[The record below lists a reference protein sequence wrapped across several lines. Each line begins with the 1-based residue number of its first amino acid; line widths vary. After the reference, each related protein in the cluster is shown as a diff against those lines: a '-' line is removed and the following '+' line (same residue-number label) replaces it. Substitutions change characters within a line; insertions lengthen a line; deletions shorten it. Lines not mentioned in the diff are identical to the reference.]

1 MNGRAHP
8 IQRSDIHLHIDV
20 PVSDMGLENTPIVE
34 PCHRITT
41 MNRRYYRGWMVCLA
55 GFILDVPF
63 MGMVMSFGELLS
75 PLLDT
80 FGGGTALISWVG
92 SIGFGMAYV
101 ANPISANLYHRFGCR
116 RVSLCGV
123 LLGAISLFLCSYVKS
138 FGLMFLTYSLMFG
151 FATNLTY
158 NPPLILTGAWFQ
170 THHHVLA
177 TCTLVAGIPFGS
189 LVMNP
194 VCEALLERVG
204 LEKTFVCLSVVVL
217 VIGIPCSLVFAQPPD
232 DYDELDEK
240 GENDI
245 GVQTPKTQIPNS
257 DSGSEWLKEMIS
269 KEREP
274 YSICC
279 VGCQPELWTDSIFL
293 LYLLGQFVKGL
304 GYVFPF
310 IHLVTFMRS
319 IGIPGKQGSI
329 VMTIKG
335 LSDMIGRLLAGILG
349 ESLPFQIIHMYVICT
364 GIMAITTYLVTFA
377 HNFTHMV
384 FYAIFI
390 GFFNGVFNSLLFPT
404 TTQLF
409 RKDLARQAWAFCQ
422 VPPGIAIIIG
432 PGVAGFIY
440 DATKNYTV
448 DFYVNTGIFELAMLI
463 FASIPAIRLGRWL
476 WENKHQ
482 TEESKR
488 RPTVIEMTR
497 LFVKEYHGKRKHQ
510 QKGYSSFE

>member
-1 MNGRAHP
+1 M
-8 IQRSDIHLHIDV
+8 S
-20 PVSDMGLENTPIVE
+20 LESTPIVE
-34 PCHRITT
+34 PCQQTKAKK
-41 MNRRYYRGWMVCLA
+41 RRYYRGWLVCLA

-116 RVSLCGV
+116 TVSLCGV
-123 LLGAISLFLCSYVKS
+123 LLGAASLIICSYVKS

-158 NPPLILTGAWFQ
+158 NPPLILTGAWFP

-194 VCEALLERVG
+194 VCQALLERVG
-204 LEKTFVCLSVVVL
+204 LEKTFLCLSGLVL
-217 VIGIPCSLVFAQPPD
+217 IIGIPCSLAFAQPPD
-232 DYDELDEK
+232 EFEMSHEPEESIE
-240 GENDI
+240 EN
-245 GVQTPKTQIPNS
+245 GVPKTSAIPNS
-257 DSGSEWLKEMIS
+257 ESGSEWLKDMIN
-269 KEREP
+269 KERNNYPE
-274 YSICC
+274 CC
-279 VGCQPELWTDSIFL
+279 VGCQYELWSDSIFL

-310 IHLVTFMRS
+310 IHLVTFMKT
-319 IGIPGKQGSI
+319 IGIPARLGSI

-335 LSDMIGRLLAGILG
+335 ASDMIGRLLAGILG
-349 ESLPFQIIHMYVICT
+349 ERLPFQIIHMYVICT

-377 HNFTHMV
+377 SNFTHMV

-440 DATKNYTV
+440 DATKSYIV

-463 FASIPAIRLGRWL
+463 FASIPAIRLGRWM
-476 WENKHQ
+476 WENKNQ
-482 TEESKR
+482 PEETKR

-497 LFVKEYHGKRKHQ
+497 LFVEYHGKRKQQ